1 MAARA
6 THAVILGG
14 GLAGTLAAAAL
25 AGHADHITLVER
37 DRIPAGPEE
46 RKGVPQAR
54 HAHMLMSSGAEAID
68 ALVPGVTKSLYAA
81 GAHRVSV
88 RKGLVAS
95 TALGWVPRSAD
106 LQYVITCGRAL
117 LDWTVREQVL
127 MDARVTL
134 RQGMDVTG
142 LDGDSRRVTAVRVRD
157 RETGESSLIDADL
170 VIDATGRGS
179 ASRTWLEELGI
190 PRVREVTVDTGLAY
204 STRLFR
210 APAGAEVDFPAVS
223 VMPSPG
229 DSAPGRSGTLL
240 PIENGRWLVTLTG
253 IRDARPPTDDAGF
266 LEFAR
271 TLRTQVIGDLIEAAE
286 PLGPVCGSRS
296 TANRRRYYEELPV
309 WPAGFIALGDALA
322 AFNPVYGHGMSVAA
336 KAATA
341 LREDLERHGYVPERS
356 QRVQRAI
363 AATAN
368 DAWALAVGQ
377 DVQYPDVVGP
387 RPGAGAKLMRR
398 YSARAAR
405 ASATRPAVAAAV
417 ADIFTLSAPL
427 SRLLAPRTVLGA
439 LLGPSAP
446 PLTAPP
452 FTERE
457 RALFSRDAREH
468 GSTHRERN
476 RTQRRDQP
484 RVTTDE

>member
-6 THAVILGG
+6 THAVVLGG

-37 DRIPAGPEE
+37 DRMPAGPQE
-46 RKGVPQAR
+46 RTGVPQAR

-88 RKGLVAS
+88 RKGLVSS
-95 TALGWVPRSAD
+95 TAQGWVPRSAD

-117 LDWTVREQVL
+117 LDWTVRERVL
-127 MDARVTL
+127 MDPRVTL
-134 RQGMDVTG
+134 LQGTDVTG

-157 RETGESSLIDADL
+157 RATGEASLIGADL
-170 VIDATGRGS
+170 VVDATGRGS
-179 ASRTWLEELGI
+179 AARTWLEELGI
-190 PRVREVTVDTGLAY
+190 PRVREETVDTGLAY

-210 APAGAEVDFPAVS
+210 VPPGAERDFPAVT
-223 VMPSPG
+223 VMPSPA
-229 DSAPGRSGTLL
+229 DPVPGRSGTLL
-240 PIENGRWLVTLTG
+240 PIEDGRWLVTLTG
-253 IRDARPPTDDAGF
+253 LRPAQPPTDDAGF
-266 LEFAR
+266 LPFAR
-271 TLRTQVIGDLIEAAE
+271 TLRTPVIGDLIEAAQ

-296 TANRRRYYEELPV
+296 TANRRRYYEELSL
-309 WPAGFIALGDALA
+309 WPDGFVALGDALA

-341 LREDLERHGYVPERS
+341 LRTDLERYGYLPERS
-356 QRVQRAI
+356 RHVQRAV
-363 AATAN
+363 AATVN

-377 DVQYPDVVGP
+377 DVQYPDVIGP
-387 RPGAGAKLMRR
+387 RPGAAAKLMRR

-405 ASATRPAVAAAV
+405 ASATRPAVAAAI
-417 ADIFTLSAPL
+417 ADIFTLSAPV
-427 SRLLAPRTVLGA
+427 SRLLAPRAVLGA
-439 LLGPSAP
+439 LRGPGAP

-457 RALFSRDAREH
+457 RALFSRDPREPARKTEQD
-468 GSTHRERN
+468 T
-476 RTQRRDQP
+476 TQ
-484 RVTTDE
+484 